1 MLFRERRV
9 RVIEAPLYRRKEMA
23 ATEIRS
29 RMVAEGN
36 WEELVPTPVSK
47 LIKEIN
53 GIERV
58 KAISQKDMLG
68 HTP

>member
-1 MLFRERRV
+1 
-9 RVIEAPLYRRKEMA
+9 
-23 ATEIRS
+23 
-29 RMVAEGN
+29 MVAEGN

-58 KAISQKDMLG
+58 KAISQKDVLG
-68 HTP
+68 HNL